1 MSKHFHDPGGG
12 RKDLLYARA
21 EGFGPMANPRH
32 PRKVKKKTAPSAT
45 NTEDGK
51 RPSTTTNHY

>member
-12 RKDLLYARA
+12 RKALVYGRA

>member
-1 MSKHFHDPGGG
+1 MAARRALALVYS
-12 RKDLLYARA
+12 RA